1 MAMDATKLISQLVQP
16 ANQAK
21 MEPSASQTRTS
32 EEFKVRN
39 TNSQNFED
47 IGAMPQKTEALKLG
61 QLTMKQGIKRID
73 IESFM
78 AQTSL

>member
-1 MAMDATKLISQLVQP
+1 MVQP

-47 IGAMPQKTEALKLG
+47 IGATEDGGIETGTTNNETGNQTYRYRELYGSNLPLIPIPLKKGLY
-61 QLTMKQGIKRID
+61 
-73 IESFM
+73 
-78 AQTSL
+78 